1 MGRKHHWFPSLLAAG
16 LVAGLLLS
24 GCAKEP
30 SLLQRPENEPQ
41 IKAFFSAKE
50 AQVRQLV
57 SQENREL
64 PPEIWP
70 YFEAGK
76 KGDWATVTNLYAK
89 MASRCYQFDGNK
101 SYDDRMQTMAW
112 NPINETDRFY
122 LQCTQPDSKLALAF
136 GKEVMHI
143 VPPGS
148 IYFGDT
154 DTGRFVPTAFC
165 RDHTKGDPFYVLT
178 QNALADGLYLA
189 YLRSMFGTK
198 IYIPTQQDS
207 QQAFDEY
214 IRDAIDRMKAG
225 KLQAGEDVSQKQS
238 HVSVS
243 GQVSVMAI
251 NSLLSKV
258 IFQRNPNHQFYVC
271 ENYPSTWI
279 YPYAEPHG
287 PILKINRQK
296 LAELTPEMIQRD
308 HDYWDKKIVP
318 FIDDWLKEQTT
329 IAEIC
334 AFVEKVYVRE
344 DFTGFAGDTNFTR
357 MATFWRKLPAYQSAS
372 ANWSKCRS
380 AIGGV
385 YVWRINDCAEQL
397 KRLHALPPA
406 EQPQKQAEIKRLVA
420 EQQRYIKAADYA
432 YRQAFAL
439 NPSSPEAVYRY
450 TSLLTSL
457 NRHAEALQM
466 VRVVKKLNPEGM
478 YPLEAN
484 LAVWEFQQNQSKP
497 VQKGAGSP

>member
-1 MGRKHHWFPSLLAAG
+1 LHPP
-16 LVAGLLLS
+16 V
-24 GCAKEP
+24 
-30 SLLQRPENEPQ
+30 NEPQ

-50 AQVRQLV
+50 AQARQLV
-57 SQENREL
+57 SQENRDL

-101 SYDDRMQTMAW
+101 SYDERMQTMAW

-136 GKEVMHI
+136 GEEVMRI

-154 DTGRFVPTAFC
+154 DTGRFVPTALC
-165 RDHTKGDPFYVLT
+165 RDHAKGDPFYVLT

-198 IYIPTQQDS
+198 IYTPSSEDS
-207 QQAFDEY
+207 QKAFDEY
-214 IRDAIDRMKAG
+214 IQDAVKRMQEG
-225 KLQAGEDVSQKQS
+225 KLQPGEDVRQEGNK
-238 HVSVS
+238 VSVS
-243 GQVSVMAI
+243 GQLSVMAI
-251 NSLLSKV
+251 NSLISKV
-258 IFQRNPNHQFYVC
+258 IFQRNPNHQFYFC
-271 ENYPSTWI
+271 EGFPSAWI

-287 PILKINRQK
+287 PIIKINRQK
-296 LAELTPEMIQRD
+296 LPELTPEMIQRD
-308 HDYWDKKIVP
+308 RDYWDKKIVP

-329 IAEIC
+329 LPEIC
-334 AFVEKVYVRE
+334 AFVERVYVRE
-344 DFTGFAGDTNFTR
+344 DFTGFAGDTNFIR
-357 MATFWRKLPAYQSAS
+357 MATFWRKVPAYQSAS

-380 AIGGV
+380 AIAGV
-385 YVWRINDCAEQL
+385 YVWRINDCAEQM
-397 KRLHALPPA
+397 KRIYAQPPA
-406 EQPQKQAEIKRLVA
+406 EQQEKQADIDRLKA

-450 TSLLTSL
+450 SSLLTSM
-457 NRHAEALQM
+457 NRHQEALQM
-466 VRVVKKLNPEGM
+466 VRVAKKLNPEGM
-478 YPLEAN
+478 SALETN
-484 LAVWEFQQNQSKP
+484 LAHWQFQQTP
-497 VQKGAGSP
+497 VKIPMP